1 MLLGIDDRQ
10 PAPGRTEST
19 MENKLLAP
27 SGERLLTARDL
38 ASVSPFVEGQLVRS
52 ASDAVLE
59 VLEPASGKKLT
70 EIPAG
75 CPDDVGRAVHSSKAS
90 FADGRWCTLRPS
102 AKKRILLRWA
112 DLIEANASTLDALD
126 AVEMG
131 KPVSVPVFNSKA
143 AAGFVR
149 FNAEALDKCL
159 GDVLTS
165 DSSSTVIQARVPRG
179 VVAAIVPWNFPTY
192 NSVLKAAPA
201 LAAGN
206 SVVLKPSELASQ
218 SALMLARLA
227 LEAGIPPGVL
237 NLVPGAGEIVGKAL
251 AEHMSVDMVT
261 FTGSSAVGK
270 LIVQYAGQSN
280 MKVVGAE
287 CGGKSPQIVFN
298 DGVDLECVA
307 DSVARTICLNQGQIC
322 SVGSRLLV
330 QESLEEQLVQRI
342 ITRIGDIRVGD
353 PQLKDTTYGPLVSEA
368 QLKKVLTHIESG
380 SAAGADMVYGGSR
393 LLGETGGYF
402 VEPTV
407 FVNVP
412 EDSALAQEEI
422 FGPVLSVLRFRDFDE
437 AIRLAAGTPYGLAAY
452 VWTTRMDLAFK
463 ISKTLQTA
471 LTMISAVP
479 VTGEGPGYGF
489 SGEPY
494 GLSGIGV
501 EGGLA
506 GLETYMRRQT
516 TWFNHG

>member
-1 MLLGIDDRQ
+1 
-10 PAPGRTEST
+10 
-19 MENKLLAP
+19 MENKTLAIG
-27 SGERLLTARDL
+27 SDNLLTALDL
-38 ASVSPFVEGQLVRS
+38 SPVSPFVEGKFVKS
-52 ASDAVLE
+52 ASAE
-59 VLEPASGKKLT
+59 VLETRDPASGRRLPD
-70 EIPAG
+70 IPAG
-75 CPDDVGRAVHSSKAS
+75 CPDDVRRAVHSSRAS
-90 FADGRWCTLRPS
+90 FADGRWCNMAPS
-102 AKKRILLRWA
+102 GKKRALLRWA
-112 DLIEANASTLDALD
+112 DLIEADAPRLDALD
-126 AVEMG
+126 ALEMG
-131 KPVSVPVFNSKA
+131 KPISVPVFNAKA

-165 DSSSTVIQARVPRG
+165 DRSSTVIQTRVPRG

-192 NSVLKAAPA
+192 NSVLKVAPA

-227 LEAGIPPGVL
+227 LEAGIPPGVF
-237 NLVPGAGEIVGKAL
+237 NLTPGAGEIVGKTL
-251 AEHMSVDMVT
+251 AAHMNVNMVT
-261 FTGSSAVGK
+261 FTGSSAVGR

-287 CGGKSPQIVFN
+287 CGGKSPHIVFD
-298 DGVDLECVA
+298 DGVDVDRIA
-307 DSVARTICLNQGQIC
+307 DSIARTICLNQGQVC

-330 QESLEEQLVQRI
+330 QESLEERLVQKI
-342 ITRIGDIRVGD
+342 IRRLGGIRVGD

-368 QLKKVLTHIESG
+368 QLKKVMAHIEG
-380 SAAGADMVYGGSR
+380 GAAAGADMVYGGSR
-393 LLGETGGYF
+393 LLQKTGGYF

-412 EDSALAQEEI
+412 EDSSLAQEEI
-422 FGPVLSVLRFRDFDE
+422 FGPVLSVLRFRDFED
-437 AIRLAAGTPYGLAAY
+437 AVRLAADSAYGLAAY
-452 VWTTRMDLAFK
+452 VWTSQLGLAFRL
-463 ISKTLQTA
+463 TNALQTA
-471 LTMISAVP
+471 MTMISTVA

-494 GLSGIGV
+494 GLSGVGV

>member
-1 MLLGIDDRQ
+1 
-10 PAPGRTEST
+10 
-19 MENKLLAP
+19 MENRIHAIGSP
-27 SGERLLTARDL
+27 RLLTGADL
-38 ASVSPFVEGQLVRS
+38 VPVSPFVDGRCTQS
-52 ASDAVLE
+52 ASEGVLE
-59 VLEPASGKKLT
+59 VRDPASGNRLI

-75 CPDDVGRAVHSSKAS
+75 SPEDVGLAIRSSKRS
-90 FADGRWCTLRPS
+90 FVDGRWCRVAPS
-102 AKKRILLRWA
+102 EKKRVLLRWA
-112 DLIEANASTLDALD
+112 DLIEANASMLDALD

-131 KPVSVPVFNSKA
+131 KPVSVPVFNAQA

-159 GDVLTS
+159 GNVLAS
-165 DSSSTVIQARVPRG
+165 DSSSTVIQTRVPRG

-192 NSVLKAAPA
+192 NSVLKVAPA

-218 SALMLARLA
+218 SALILSRLA

-251 AEHMSVDMVT
+251 AQHMNVDMVT

-287 CGGKSPQIVFN
+287 CGGKSPQIVFD
-298 DGVDLECVA
+298 DGVDLESVA

-330 QESLEEQLVQRI
+330 QESLEERLVQKI
-342 ITRIGDIRVGD
+342 ITRVADIRVGN

-368 QLKKVLTHIESG
+368 QLKKVLMHIERG

-393 LLGETGGYF
+393 LLQDTGGYF

-412 EDSALAQEEI
+412 EESALAQEEI

-437 AIRLAAGTPYGLAAY
+437 AVRLAGGTPYGLAAY
-452 VWTTRMDLAFK
+452 VWTTQMDLAFK
-463 ISKTLQTA
+463 VSKALQTA